1 MTSLVPKFRG
11 TPAFTLVE
19 IMIVVAILAIVLAA
33 GIPAFVTAMRQ
44 EGMRRAVTEVTDACG
59 FARAQAILHGRPAM
73 LRIRPG
79 EGVFEVPAG
88 GRVDGEGPGQ
98 NEQGGDYP
106 RNGSMVGRMIYS
118 ARLPE
123 NVGIELLGVNFVE
136 LQDAEEA
143 RVWFFPNGMSDEFTV
158 VLRSDRD
165 EWRQIS
171 LEVVT
176 GLAEVTVIK

>member
-1 MTSLVPKFRG
+1 MRRLVSKVRG

-59 FARAQAILHGRPAM
+59 FARAQAILHGGPAM
-73 LRIRPG
+73 LRIRPR

-88 GRVDGEGPGQ
+88 GRTDGEGRNGR
-98 NEQGGDYP
+98 GGDYP
-106 RNGSMVGRMIYS
+106 RNGSGEGRMIYS

-123 NVGIELLGVNFVE
+123 NVGIELMGVNFVE

-143 RVWFFPNGMSDEFTV
+143 RVWFFPNGTSDEFTV

-176 GLAEVTVIK
+176 GLAEVTIIK

>member
-1 MTSLVPKFRG
+1 
-11 TPAFTLVE
+11 
-19 IMIVVAILAIVLAA
+19 
-33 GIPAFVTAMRQ
+33 
-44 EGMRRAVTEVTDACG
+44 
-59 FARAQAILHGRPAM
+59 
-73 LRIRPG
+73 
-79 EGVFEVPAG
+79 
-88 GRVDGEGPGQ
+88 
-98 NEQGGDYP
+98 
-106 RNGSMVGRMIYS
+106 MVGRMIYS